1 MSQFNLSLAVGH
13 QEADLPVSWLKRDI
27 ILYAIGIGAKANEYN
42 VVNDPNW
49 TPFPTYPVALMFKGD
64 DADLNDFK
72 KRVGGSTAKGL
83 PTFDPNRGVHGTQSI
98 EILKPIPAVSGPGW
112 RLRKRIVGVSENKS
126 GIVVENEQTL
136 VGPDGEVYARLF
148 GSSFNI
154 GAKATG
160 EKFSKKIAGPPAAKP
175 VPKDRSPDWVVK
187 DKTTTEQAII
197 YRLSGD
203 YNALHIDPKIGQ
215 ATGFGGVILHGLSSF
230 GFAARAVISAVGGN
244 DPSSLKLIGVRFSSP
259 VKPGDELETSIW
271 EVGPGPDGTTELTFV
286 MKDLQS
292 GKVCLSNGIAYVKK
306 VEKSKL

>member
-1 MSQFNLSLAVGH
+1 MSEINLSLAVGH
-13 QEADLPVSWLKRDI
+13 QEADQPVSWLKRDI
-27 ILYAIGIGAKANEYN
+27 ILYAIGIGAKANDHN
-42 VVNDPNW
+42 IINDPNW

-64 DADLNDFK
+64 DADVNDFK

-83 PTFDPNRGVHGTQSI
+83 PKFDPNRGVHGTQSI

-112 RLRKRIVGVSENKS
+112 KLRKRIVGVSENKS

-136 VGPDGEVYARLF
+136 VSPDGQVYARLF

-160 EKFSKKIAGPPAAKP
+160 EKFSKKIAGPPSAKP
-175 VPKDRSPDWVVK
+175 VPKDRKPDWVVK
-187 DKTTTEQAII
+187 DKTTPEQAIV

-215 ATGFGGVILHGLSSF
+215 ATGFGGVILHGLSTF

-244 DPSSLKLIGVRFSSP
+244 DPNSLKLFGVRFSSP
-259 VKPGDELETSIW
+259 VKPGEELETSIW
-271 EVGPGPDGTTELTFV
+271 EVGPGPNGTTELTFIV
-286 MKDLQS
+286 KNLQS

-306 VEKSKL
+306 AEKSKL